1 LPAESGGGLCEG
13 RAVMEGREQSFSFPL
28 GTWWQTR
35 VRVSWFF
42 PLILLIFWSR
52 LEDLRL
58 AIICVLLLFVSVLVH
73 EFFHVFGARLTG
85 GEASEILIWPAGG
98 LAYTQ
103 PGPSF
108 RSEFLTIAAGPMAN
122 VLIALLMLP
131 VVMSSGQ
138 LNDVWHPIMLPHV
151 ELTDHLLRDLGVL
164 MFSLNVKL
172 VYINLLPV
180 LPMDGGRMLQV
191 VLSQSYDPRIVHKVG
206 LWTGIA
212 VAFVMALVGFNIEPG
227 NGISLVSIAAL
238 LFCMNYIEMFKLSI
252 REQLGGLGGSE
263 FGYDFSEGYSSLE
276 ADDERRPG
284 MIEQWK
290 ASRDAKRREREAAQR
305 AEEETRLDALLDKVH
320 HQGMDSLTPSEQR
333 FLKQASERRSGRK

>member
-1 LPAESGGGLCEG
+1 
-13 RAVMEGREQSFSFPL
+13 MEPREQPYSIPL

-35 VRVSWFF
+35 VRVSLFF
-42 PLILLIFWSR
+42 PLILLVFWPR
-52 LEDLRL
+52 LGLTL
-58 AIICVLLLFVSVLVH
+58 GTTCVLLLFIAVLVH

-85 GEASEILIWPAGG
+85 GDAHDILIWPAGG

-108 RSEFLTIAAGPMAN
+108 RSEFLTIAAGPLAN

-131 VVMSSGQ
+131 VVMSAGV
-138 LNDVWHPIMLPHV
+138 LEDCWHPIMLPYV
-151 ELTDHLLRDLGVL
+151 ELKDNLLQDWGVL

-191 VLSQSYDPRIVHKVG
+191 VLSRTWEPRLVRNVG

-212 VAFVMALVGFNIEPG
+212 VAFIMAVIGFNIDPE
-227 NGISLVSIAAL
+227 NGISLVAL
-238 LFCMNYIEMFKLSI
+238 GAFIFCMNYVEMIQLKL
-252 REQLGGLGGSE
+252 QDQFGGGYGEDFSSGY
-263 FGYDFSEGYSSLE
+263 GYDSDEE
-276 ADDERRPG
+276 ERRPG

-290 ASRDAKRREREAAQR
+290 ANRDAKRREREAAAL
-305 AEEETRLDALLDKVH
+305 AEEESRLDALLDKVH
-320 HQGMDSLTPSEQR
+320 QHGMDSLSPAEQR

>member
-1 LPAESGGGLCEG
+1 
-13 RAVMEGREQSFSFPL
+13 MEGREHSFSFSL
-28 GTWWQTR
+28 GTWWRTH

-42 PLILLIFWSR
+42 PLILVALVIR
-52 LEDLRL
+52 LGLPL
-58 AIICVLLLFVSVLVH
+58 GVTCCLLLFVSVIVH

-108 RSEFLTIAAGPMAN
+108 RSEFLTIAAGPLAN

-131 VVMSSGQ
+131 VVMSAGQ
-138 LNDVWHPIMLPHV
+138 LGHVWHPIMLPHV
-151 ELTDHLLRDLGVL
+151 ELGDDILRDWGVL
-164 MFSLNVKL
+164 LFALNVKL

-180 LPMDGGRMLQV
+180 LPLDGGRMLQV
-191 VLSQSYDPRIVHKVG
+191 ILSQSYDPRIVHKVG

-212 VAFVMALVGFNIEPG
+212 VAVVMALVGFGIEPD
-227 NGISLVSIAAL
+227 NGISLVSLAAL
-238 LFCMNYIEMFKLSI
+238 VFCMNYIEMIKLTI
-252 REQLGGLGGSE
+252 REQLGGMGSE
-263 FGYDFSEGYSSLE
+263 FGYDFSEGYSSLD
-276 ADDERRPG
+276 ADEPKRRPG

-290 ASRDAKRREREAAQR
+290 SNREAKRRQREAAER
-305 AEEETRLDALLDKVH
+305 AAEETQLDALLDKVH
-320 HQGMDSLTPSEQR
+320 QHGMDSLSPSEQR